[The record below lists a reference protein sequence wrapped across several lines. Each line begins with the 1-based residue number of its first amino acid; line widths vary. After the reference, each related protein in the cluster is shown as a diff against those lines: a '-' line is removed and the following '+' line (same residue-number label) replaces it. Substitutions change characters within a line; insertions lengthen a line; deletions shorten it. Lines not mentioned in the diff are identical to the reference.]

1 MSAIFEMEHLVAH
14 AEIDAFGHVNNQIYL
29 GWMNETS
36 TAHSAAC
43 GWNWDRHLKLGAG
56 WVARRHEI
64 DYLLP
69 AIEGD
74 TVIFRTWISEVS
86 RVTAVRRYEMLRK
99 EDGKVIARG
108 RSLWAWIVYATGR
121 PARIAPEIT
130 AVFEVLPD
138 EQD

>member
-1 MSAIFEMEHLVAH
+1 MEHLVEH

-29 GWMNETS
+29 GWMNEAS
-36 TAHSAAC
+36 MAHSSAC

-69 AIEGD
+69 AKEGD
-74 TVIFRTWISEVS
+74 TIIFRTWISEVS

-99 EDGKVIARG
+99 ADGKIIARG
-108 RSLWAWIVYATGR
+108 RSLWAWITYATGR
-121 PARIAPEIT
+121 PARIAPEI
-130 AVFEVLPD
+130 AAAFEVLPD
-138 EQD
+138 KQD